1 MKGRD
6 GMLLNLW
13 MTVQFIVVLLSPDAD
28 TVIPQSSM
36 HLIVLVLLGA
46 ALLSPVA
53 PWAAKALVRV
63 LSLAPH
69 GPWVRRERTE
79 VREFHMP
86 EEPGTPGT
94 AQARAPSFVVRSF
107 A

>member
-1 MKGRD
+1 
-6 GMLLNLW
+6 MLLNLW
-13 MTVQFIVVLLSPDAD
+13 MTVQFIVVLLSAD
-28 TVIPQSSM
+28 VDSVMPQSSM

-46 ALLSPVA
+46 ALLSPIA
-53 PWAAKALVRV
+53 PWAAQALVRV

-69 GPWVRRERTE
+69 GPWQPRERTE
-79 VREFHMP
+79 VREFRMP

-94 AQARAPSFVVRSF
+94 AQPRAPSFVVRPC

>member
-1 MKGRD
+1 
-6 GMLLNLW
+6 MLLNLW
-13 MTVQFIVVLLSPDAD
+13 MTVQFIMVLLSAD
-28 TVIPQSSM
+28 VDSVIPQSSM

-46 ALLSPVA
+46 VLLSPVA
-53 PWAAKALVRV
+53 PWAANALVRV

-69 GPWVRRERTE
+69 GPWMGRERTE
-79 VREFHMP
+79 VRQFRMP

-94 AQARAPSFVVRSF
+94 AQARAPSLVVHSF

>member
-1 MKGRD
+1 
-6 GMLLNLW
+6 MLLNLW
-13 MTVQFIVVLLSPDAD
+13 MTVQFIVVLLSAD
-28 TVIPQSSM
+28 VDSVIPQSPT

-53 PWAAKALVRV
+53 SWAATALVRV

-69 GPWVRRERTE
+69 GPWLGRERTE
-79 VREFHMP
+79 VRDFRVP

-94 AQARAPSFVVRSF
+94 ALVRAPTFVVRPC